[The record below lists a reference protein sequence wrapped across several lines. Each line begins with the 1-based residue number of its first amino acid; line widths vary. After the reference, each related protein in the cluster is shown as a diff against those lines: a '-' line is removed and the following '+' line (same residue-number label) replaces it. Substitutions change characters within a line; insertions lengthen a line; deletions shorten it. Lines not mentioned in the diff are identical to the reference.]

1 MTRINVGYAVRLLVN
16 KHLMAEHRE
25 LKRIPNVVSRGRYN
39 LKTAPKEFT
48 LGKGHVSFFYD
59 KLGYLKERYIEL
71 YNECRARGLNVQNY
85 ESSWDNVPPELMN
98 GYTPTERDI
107 RIITERIT
115 DRLANPIA
123 KQKKDILNEQRLQED
138 IRDNREPRRS
148 DTTQEQ
154 PCSTS

>member
-1 MTRINVGYAVRLLVN
+1 MTRINAGIPVKQLTD

-71 YNECRARGLNVQNY
+71 YNECRARGFNVQNY
-85 ESSWDNVPPELMN
+85 VNSWNDVPIELM
-98 GYTPTERDI
+98 GSYTPTDRDRQI
-107 RIITERIT
+107 VAERIA

-123 KQKKDILNEQRLQED
+123 KQKKNGLQEVVR
-138 IRDNREPRRS
+138 RDREAEGS

-154 PCSTS
+154 QSSNS